1 MSSREHPQRR
11 TLRSNFMSAFDLSF
25 APGTPESHSTIGMP
39 DGPDAE
45 ELMLPTVE
53 DGLLDGR
60 GPQPPPS
67 APRHLRAAVRAAA
80 ARDSGATVISTA
92 SADEDAGPS
101 PPTYITTGRSKKRGR
116 SKPSP
121 SARRAS
127 SSSRTADSGGGV
139 GAQSVPEFL
148 CHLHTMLADRSIDR
162 LISWEVPE
170 EDEDE
175 PSGGGI
181 GGIGKIVVHRPE
193 ELQDTVLGN
202 YYRHSRYASFQRQ
215 LNYFGFKKRLHGG
228 KKGKLS
234 PCSYIHEG
242 VTDDAR
248 SLFDLK
254 RRPPARKRTAGEA
267 GLVDDPTVEDERAH
281 KTSGGRSSGGKG
293 RRGSNAS
300 SARSGASSSASRSR
314 SKGKAGGRSGTKSRR
329 SSSASRQEKRQAAA
343 VPVKVVATEYGAPS
357 RETTGAIR
365 DNLYYPKGSAAS
377 LVPNVVP
384 PAETSVRPAV
394 EGRPRQPQKTL
405 ADLLSTYLPPAS
417 LLFDDDLDGG
427 LVDVSPSGF
436 CYHHKVSNA
445 MVDLAMVPEV

>member
-1 MSSREHPQRR
+1 
-11 TLRSNFMSAFDLSF
+11 MSAFDLSF

-53 DGLLDGR
+53 DGSLFDDHP
-60 GPQPPPS
+60 PQTQS
-67 APRHLRAAVRAAA
+67 FAPRHLRAAVRTAA

-92 SADEDAGPS
+92 SADEGGMPS
-101 PPTYITTGRSKKRGR
+101 PPTYITTGRSKNKKRGR
-116 SKPSP
+116 SKS
-121 SARRAS
+121 SSRRVS
-127 SSSRTADSGGGV
+127 SSSNSGQDSGGSTT

-148 CHLHTMLADRSIDR
+148 CHLHTMLADRSIDS
-162 LISWEVPE
+162 LISWEVPD

-267 GLVDDPTVEDERAH
+267 GLVDDSTVEDERSH
-281 KTSGGRSSGGKG
+281 KSGSRSSGSKRG
-293 RRGSNAS
+293 RGSTS
-300 SARSGASSSASRSR
+300 SKSGSSSSSRSR
-314 SKGKAGGRSGTKSRR
+314 SKGKSGSSRSGSSNKSRR
-329 SSSASRQEKRQAAA
+329 SSSASRKEKQPVPS
-343 VPVKVVATEYGAPS
+343 VPVEVHATEYGAPS
-357 RETTGAIR
+357 HESTVDIR
-365 DNLYYPKGSAAS
+365 NNLYYPKQAAAVNT
-377 LVPNVVP
+377 LPVVAP
-384 PAETSVRPAV
+384 TPRNSFVKPVERPM
-394 EGRPRQPQKTL
+394 PTQKTL

-417 LLFDDDLDGG
+417 LLFDDDFLDCG
-427 LVDVSPSGF
+427 LVEVSSDGARF
-436 CYHHKVSNA
+436 CYHHKVDNA

>member
-1 MSSREHPQRR
+1 MTSRDHPLQRR

-53 DGLLDGR
+53 DGLFDDG
-60 GPQPPPS
+60 PPPPS
-67 APRHLRAAVRAAA
+67 FAPRNLRPGVRAAA
-80 ARDSGATVISTA
+80 ARDSGATVISTE
-92 SADEDAGPS
+92 SADEGGRPS

-116 SKPSP
+116 SKSS

-127 SSSRTADSGGGV
+127 SSSSRASQSGDSGGV
-139 GAQSVPEFL
+139 GTQSVPEFL

-175 PSGGGI
+175 VSGGGI

-193 ELQDTVLGN
+193 ELQDKVLGN

-267 GLVDDPTVEDERAH
+267 GLVDDSTVEDERAH
-281 KTSGGRSSGGKG
+281 KSSGGRSSGGKS
-293 RRGSNAS
+293 RRGSNAGGTKSAPPPS
-300 SARSGASSSASRSR
+300 SSRSR
-314 SKGKAGGRSGTKSRR
+314 SKGKAGGRSGSRSRR
-329 SSSASRQEKRQAAA
+329 SSSASRQEKQQTAA
-343 VPVKVVATEYGAPS
+343 VPTAPVKVHATEYGAPS
-357 RETTGAIR
+357 RESTGAIQN
-365 DNLYYPKGSAAS
+365 NLYYPKATVSI
-377 LVPNVVP
+377 PNVVP
-384 PAETSVRPAV
+384 PTRTYVV
-394 EGRPRQPQKTL
+394 EKPKQPQKTL

-417 LLFDDDLDGG
+417 LLFDDDLNGG

-436 CYHHKVSNA
+436 CYHHKVDNA